1 MSVAETPV
9 QYMERT
15 RQYYRA
21 LGYDNDYVMSGRG
34 LMMSLSPNLPNC
46 HRTCVSH

>member
-21 LGYDNDYVMSGRG
+21 LGYDNDYVWARPVRRI
-34 LMMSLSPNLPNC
+34 L
-46 HRTCVSH
+46 TA